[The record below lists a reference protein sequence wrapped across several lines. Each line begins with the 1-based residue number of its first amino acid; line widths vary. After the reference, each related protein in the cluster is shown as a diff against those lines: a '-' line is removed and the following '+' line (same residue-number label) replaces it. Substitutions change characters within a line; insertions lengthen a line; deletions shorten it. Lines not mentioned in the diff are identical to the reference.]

1 MGVALAETAAE
12 LGASVTLILGPGS
25 VLPSKK
31 EIEIIPVVSASEMK
45 EACMKLFPECDCTIM
60 AAAVSDFK
68 PEKIHGQKVK
78 RGDEDWVLR
87 LKPTED
93 IALSLGKIKKRG
105 QLLIGFALESQDEI
119 QNAEKKLVKKN
130 FDFIVLNSL
139 ADPGAGF
146 GYDTNK
152 ISILDR
158 DNNIEYFELKSKRD
172 AARDILKKVEEYF
185 I

>member
-12 LGASVTLILGPGS
+12 LGAKVTLVLGPGS
-25 VLPSKK
+25 VLPTGKG
-31 EIEIIPVVSASEMK
+31 IDIISVVSAYEMK
-45 EACMKLFPECDCTIM
+45 EACMNIFPECDCAIM

-68 PEKIHGQKVK
+68 PEKIHDQKVK
-78 RGDEDWVLR
+78 RGEEDWMIR

-93 IALSLGKIKKRG
+93 IAFALGKIKKRG
-105 QLLIGFALESQDEI
+105 QLLVGFALESRDEI
-119 QNAEKKLVKKN
+119 RNAHQKLAKKN

-158 DNNIEYFELKSKRD
+158 DNNIRHFELKSKRD
-172 AARDILKKVEEYF
+172 VAKDILKKVEEYF
-185 I
+185 L